1 MTVDKLMASADLDV
15 LLKQAS
21 DILARKQGKDK
32 PVIAVWGMMNA
43 GKSYLLN
50 MLTHHYNAEYFPT
63 NDVRETAELRQFHGE
78 SYIFLDTPGLD
89 AHDAD
94 DQVAMDGAAKADVVL
109 FVHQPKGELEK
120 IELDFLK
127 QLKESFGVYAE
138 KNIVLVIS
146 KADAESLD
154 KIVQI
159 EQKVLEQCH
168 LHLGFA
174 PESFLISGTRFHKG
188 IQQHKDGLVKASH
201 LQELKQHIETLGI
214 DVRTVREER
223 IRQAQNRLL
232 LDIAAAEEALND
244 EKLQLE
250 DDLYWNFARFNDA
263 MLSFDLSMTL
273 KRAEYVN
280 ELSRGE

>member
-1 MTVDKLMASADLDV
+1 MTAKDSMASADLDV

-63 NDVRETAELRQFHGE
+63 NDVRETAELRQFEGE

-94 DQVAMDGAAKADVVL
+94 DQVAMDGATKADVVL

-127 QLKESFGVYAE
+127 QLKESFGGYAE

-154 KIVQI
+154 KIEQI

-168 LHLGFA
+168 LYLGFA

-214 DVRTVREER
+214 DVRAVREER
-223 IRQAQNRLL
+223 IRHAQTALSF
-232 LDIAAAEEALND
+232 DIAAAEEALND

-263 MLSFDLSMTL
+263 MLSLDLSMTL
-273 KRAEYVN
+273 KRTEYLN
-280 ELSRGE
+280 ERLQGE

>member
-1 MTVDKLMASADLDV
+1 MTAKDSMASADLDV

-21 DILARKQGKDK
+21 DILARKQGQDK

-63 NDVRETAELRQFHGE
+63 NDVRETAELRLFEGE

-109 FVHQPKGELEK
+109 FVHQPQGELEK

-154 KIVQI
+154 KIEQI

-201 LQELKQHIETLGI
+201 LQELKLHIETLGI
-214 DVRTVREER
+214 DVRAVREER
-223 IRQAQNRLL
+223 IRHAQNTLL
-232 LDIAAAEEALND
+232 LEISAAEEALND

-263 MLSFDLSMTL
+263 MLSLDLSMTL
-273 KRAEYVN
+273 KKTEYLN
-280 ELSRGE
+280 ERLRGE

>member
-1 MTVDKLMASADLDV
+1 MTAKNSMASADLDL

-21 DILARKQGKDK
+21 DILVRKQGKNK
-32 PVIAVWGMMNA
+32 PVIAVWGIMNA

-50 MLTHHYNAEYFPT
+50 MLTQHYNAEFFPT
-63 NDVRETAELRQFHGE
+63 NDVRETAKLRQFEGE

-89 AHDAD
+89 ANDAD
-94 DQVAMDGAAKADVVL
+94 NKVAMDGAAKADVVL
-109 FVHQPKGELEK
+109 FVHQPQGELDM

-127 QLKESFGVYAE
+127 RLKESFGDHAE

-154 KIVQI
+154 KIEQI

-168 LHLGFA
+168 LHLDFTPA
-174 PESFLISGTRFHKG
+174 SFLISGTRFHKG

-214 DVRTVREER
+214 DVRAVREER

-232 LDIAAAEEALND
+232 VDIADAEDALND
-244 EKLQLE
+244 EKRQLE
-250 DDLYWNFARFNDA
+250 NSLYGNFASFNNA
-263 MLSFDLSMTL
+263 MLSLDLSMIS
-273 KRAEYVN
+273 KRNEYLH
-280 ELSRGE
+280 ERLRGE

>member
-1 MTVDKLMASADLDV
+1 MTAKDSIASADLDV

-21 DILARKQGKDK
+21 DILARKQVKNK

-50 MLTHHYNAEYFPT
+50 MLSQHYNAEFFPT
-63 NDVRETAELRQFHGE
+63 NDVRETAKLRQFEGE

-89 AHDAD
+89 ANDAD

-109 FVHQPKGELEK
+109 FVHQPQGELEK

-127 QLKESFGVYAE
+127 QLNETFGDHAE
-138 KNIVLVIS
+138 KNIVVVIS
-146 KADAESLD
+146 KEDAESLD
-154 KIVQI
+154 KIEQI

-168 LHLGFA
+168 LHLDFVPA
-174 PESFLISGTRFHKG
+174 SFLISGARFHKG

-214 DVRTVREER
+214 DVRAVREER
-223 IRQAQNRLL
+223 IRQAQNGLL

-250 DDLYWNFARFNDA
+250 DDLYWNFASFNDA
-263 MLSFDLSMTL
+263 MLSLDLSMTL
-273 KRAEYVN
+273 KRTEYLN
-280 ELSRGE
+280 ERLRGE

>member
-1 MTVDKLMASADLDV
+1 MTAKDSIASADLDV

-21 DILARKQGKDK
+21 DILARKKGQNK

-50 MLTHHYNAEYFPT
+50 MLTQHYNAEFFPT
-63 NDVRETAELRQFHGE
+63 NDVRETAKLRQFEGE

-89 AHDAD
+89 ANDAD

-109 FVHQPKGELEK
+109 FVHQPQGELEK

-127 QLKESFGVYAE
+127 QLKESFGDHAE
-138 KNIVLVIS
+138 KNIVVVIS

-154 KIVQI
+154 KIEQI

-168 LHLGFA
+168 LHLDFA
-174 PESFLISGTRFHKG
+174 PASFLISGTRFHKG

-214 DVRTVREER
+214 DVRAVREER
-223 IRQAQNRLL
+223 IRQAQDRLL
-232 LDIAAAEEALND
+232 LDIAAAEDALND

-250 DDLYWNFARFNDA
+250 DDLYWDFASFNDA
-263 MLSFDLSMTL
+263 MLSLDLSMTL
-273 KRAEYVN
+273 KRTEYLN
-280 ELSRGE
+280 ERLRGE